1 MVCYGHNPELNK
13 VRLKMNS
20 DLNIFLL
27 IGQSNMAGRGDVQ
40 DVSPLKHSHILKFSE
55 SGWQI
60 AEEPLHADNPNI
72 AGVGLAMSF
81 AIEILRIQPA
91 AKIGLVPC
99 AVGGSA
105 LSRWMPGTE
114 LYENAVLTTKQ
125 AIFNGSFKGILWH
138 QGEND
143 SCNSGDAY
151 DYGKRLKKMI
161 RSLRS
166 DLHAETVP
174 FITGELGNFLRELK
188 EFKYFDLVNQH
199 LRRLEKSVQYYG
211 CAEADGL
218 TDNGDQLHFDAKSLR
233 TFGIRYAKKYFTLG
247 SRKFSNGKR

>member
-1 MVCYGHNPELNK
+1 MCFAKNTELSE
-13 VRLKMNS
+13 VRIIMNS
-20 DLNIFLL
+20 DLNIYLL

-40 DVSPLKHSHILKFSE
+40 DVSPIKHSHILKFHE

-81 AIEILRIQPA
+81 AIEILRKEPA
-91 AKIGLVPC
+91 AKIGLIPC
-99 AVGGSA
+99 AVGWSA
-105 LSRWMPGTE
+105 LSRWMPGNE
-114 LYENAVLTTKQ
+114 LYENAVLTTRQ
-125 AIFNGSFKGILWH
+125 AMINGSIKGILWH

-151 DYGKRLKKMI
+151 DYGKRLKKMVK
-161 RSLRS
+161 SLRS
-166 DLHAETVP
+166 DLNAENVP
-174 FITGELGNFLRELK
+174 FITGELGNFLRELE

-199 LRRLEKSVQYYG
+199 LRRLEKSVLNYG
-211 CAEADGL
+211 CAAADGL

-233 TFGIRYAKKYFTLG
+233 TFGIRYAKKYLTLG
-247 SRKFSNGKR
+247 SQKFSNGKRP